1 MINTGLVV
9 IIGFLIVALCWL
21 FFAAMKLRQK
31 NQIISRQREEIN
43 AQFSLLE
50 QHKNE
55 LEDLFLQNKQI
66 IGVVSH
72 DLKGPFNRIFALVH
86 LIGLSPE
93 NFTPDQRDYL
103 NKIHQ
108 VVADGLGMIRNLLD
122 NRRLEDKGIE
132 FFNEKLN
139 LVTLLGGLVKNYQIL
154 AEKKGIKF
162 HYNAPAQAILIADK
176 LYLTRVFEN
185 LLSNA
190 IKFTEPGRQVFVDIT
205 DQGESVC
212 TAIRDEGPGFSA
224 EDQSKLYHK
233 LQRLTARPTGGESST
248 GLGLWIVKTIL
259 DKMDGSIE
267 CESSHE
273 GTTFMVKLK
282 KKLPS

>member
-1 MINTGLVV
+1 M
-9 IIGFLIVALCWL
+9 
-21 FFAAMKLRQK
+21 
-31 NQIISRQREEIN
+31 
-43 AQFSLLE
+43 SL
-50 QHKNE
+50 
-55 LEDLFLQNKQI
+55 
-66 IGVVSH
+66 S
-72 DLKGPFNRIFALVH
+72 A
-86 LIGLSPE
+86 E
-93 NFTPDQRDYL
+93 NFTPDQKEYL

-139 LVTLLGGLVKNYQIL
+139 LVTLLGGLVKNYQTL
-154 AEKKGIKF
+154 AEKKGIQF
-162 HYNAPAQAILIADK
+162 HFNAPAQAILVADK

-190 IKFTEPGRQVFVDIT
+190 LKFTESGRQVFVDIT
-205 DQGESVC
+205 DQSDGIRA
-212 TAIRDEGPGFSA
+212 AIRDEGPGISA
-224 EDQSKLYHK
+224 EDQLKLYHK

-267 CESSHE
+267 CQSSQL
-273 GTTFMVKLK
+273 GTTFIVLLK
-282 KKLPS
+282 KKLVS

>member
-1 MINTGLVV
+1 MINSGLVV
-9 IIGFLIVALCWL
+9 IIGFLALAICWL
-21 FFAAMKLRQK
+21 LFAAFKLRQK
-31 NQIISRQREEIN
+31 NEIILRQSNEIE
-43 AQFSLLE
+43 AQFGLLE
-50 QHKNE
+50 QRKNE
-55 LEDLFLQNKQI
+55 LNELFHQNKQI
-66 IGVVSH
+66 ISVVSH

-86 LIGLSPE
+86 LMNLSTE
-93 NFTPDQRDYL
+93 NFTPDQKEYL

-108 VVADGLGMIRNLLD
+108 IVADGLGMIRNLLD

-139 LVTLLGGLVKNYQIL
+139 LVTLLGGLVKNYQML
-154 AEKKGIKF
+154 AEKKGIQF
-162 HYNAPAQAILIADK
+162 HFNAPAQAILVADK

-190 IKFTEPGRQVFVDIT
+190 LKFTESGRQVFVDIT
-205 DQGESVC
+205 DQSDGIRA
-212 TAIRDEGPGFSA
+212 AIRDEGPGISA